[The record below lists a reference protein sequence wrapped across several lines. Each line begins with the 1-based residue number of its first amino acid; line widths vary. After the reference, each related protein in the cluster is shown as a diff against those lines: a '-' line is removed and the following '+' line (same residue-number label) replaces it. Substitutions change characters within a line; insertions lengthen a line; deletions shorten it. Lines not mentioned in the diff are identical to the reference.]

1 MPGRGRRQ
9 RAFLFVA
16 AHYDTRPAL
25 SLSTSVSTSKKEHSP
40 TARRASRRRRFRP
53 FRLLLLLLIVAAIGL
68 FEPHTFRFLLGRA
81 LKLEAWRHS
90 ITLHIDRIEGSI
102 LEPVSLIGSH
112 WNYES
117 RTGATTRIEIK
128 EATAELSWK
137 NLFRRGSAR
146 WFQRVTLDGVTGKIN
161 LPLEDAPAGHRSLV
175 QRYIPHT
182 FIAIAPQKVEA
193 LNVDFIFQTNGDYL
207 RLQRARFTLS
217 ELEPGALSAGA
228 VIVRHP
234 WLVKTF
240 RDVRGTTKLDGSTVE
255 IARLAIEPGVSVERI
270 SAKLD
275 DLARG
280 RLDIV
285 TQIAAFDGQIRVEA
299 QTLPKVRP
307 LTFDATTTFS
317 QINVAKLT
325 AFLALPNAAGGVIKD
340 GKLNLRGSPQ
350 DFSKATATLRFE
362 AVNFQWDARQMDS
375 LVVGATLMAGRVQV
389 PELALRQGH
398 NQLSIAGEFAL
409 PAAGR
414 KWWQDEFDARIS
426 ATIDNLTELSALMLP
441 QFTFAAGRA
450 TIDGR
455 VHGKDEKFDGLLN
468 VAGTN
473 LQWRN
478 APIDELSAAIK
489 LQGNELQVTSLS
501 IFNDGDFIRGRG
513 VVNILGPTQYWG
525 VLNASVQDLAT
536 YSAILQKPIVPEPLA
551 GGAVVDWSG
560 EGSAKGHSG
569 KFLARLKKVRSL
581 GASAALLHPINADL
595 EGTYA
600 PGSMLF
606 SRFTLSDDQS
616 AFTANV
622 AVASKSVRVENI
634 RLTNKQRLW
643 LEGDAVLPL
652 DLWNAWPN
660 TSLAKLLDDTT
671 VSKVH
676 LAAYDLSLR
685 EASQLTG
692 WNFPIEGIVRGE
704 ITAEGVLGALQTSG
718 KATLQRARI
727 PLGWSGDAL
736 TAVEGAVSLAGQAL
750 QIDALTGRH
759 PTGDFRASGLVDF
772 SNLRDASLRLGV
784 TSAQTELALFR
795 ERAAIKARLA
805 LQLELEGPV
814 SSALVRGTAQI
825 HGLSVG
831 GFDVAA
837 PWREP
842 ELPELPRAFGFD
854 AAPFRAWRLD
864 IAASTKP
871 GGLDGAIEANVRIAG
886 TGGEP
891 ALIGEVKFTN
901 TSDSASRP
909 VPSGTIMVELES
921 ATLLFREGLP
931 RNPTLDLRAN
941 GSVFGEPFRAH
952 AAGPITHLVRDIACA
967 PPLSE
972 ATIHRLLAEPL
983 IRAPAGEP
991 RLSLRVPS
999 IFAEGVEIHEWP
1011 EIETPPADGSGE
1023 AQ

>member
-1 MPGRGRRQ
+1 MPRRERRQ
-9 RAFLFVA
+9 RPFLFSA
-16 AHYDTRPAL
+16 ARYDTRPAL
-25 SLSTSVSTSKKEHSP
+25 SLSTSVSTSKKESSP
-40 TARRASRRRRFRP
+40 TARRASERRRFRP
-53 FRLLLLLLIVAAIGL
+53 FRLLLLLLAAAAVAL
-68 FEPHTFRFLLGRA
+68 FEPHTFRYLLGR
-81 LKLEAWRHS
+81 LLRCEAWRHS

-102 LEPVSLIGSH
+102 LEPVSIIGSQ

-117 RTGATTRIEIK
+117 RTGATTRIVIK
-128 EATAELSWK
+128 EATADISWR

-146 WFQRVTLDGVTGKIN
+146 WFQRLTLDGVTGKIN
-161 LPLEDAPAGHRSLV
+161 LPTEDTPAGHRSLV
-175 QRYIPHT
+175 QRNIPHT
-182 FIAIAPQKVEA
+182 FIAIAPQRIEA
-193 LNVDFIFQTNGDYL
+193 LNVDFIFQTDADYV

-217 ELEPGALSAGA
+217 ELEPGVLIAGA

-240 RDVRGTTKLDGSTVE
+240 RDVRGTTKLDGSEVE
-255 IARLAIEPGVSVERI
+255 IASLTIEPGVAIERI

-280 RLDIV
+280 HLDFV
-285 TQIAAFDGQIRVEA
+285 TQIAAFDGQIRIEA

-317 QINVAKLT
+317 QINVAKLS
-325 AFLALPNAAGGVIKD
+325 AFLALPNAAGGAIKD
-340 GKLNLRGSPQ
+340 GKLTLRGSPQ

-375 LVVGATLMAGRVQV
+375 LTVGATLMGGRVQV
-389 PELALRQGH
+389 PELALRQGR
-398 NQLSIAGEFAL
+398 NQFNLSGEFAL

-426 ATIDNLTELSALMLP
+426 ATIDNFTDISALMLP

-455 VHGKDEKFDGLLN
+455 VRGKDEKFDGLLN
-468 VAGTN
+468 IAGTN

-513 VVNILGPTQYWG
+513 VVNILGPTQYWC

-536 YSAILQKPIVPEPLA
+536 YAAILQKPIVPEPLA
-551 GGAVVDWSG
+551 GGAVVEWSG

-581 GASAALLHPINADL
+581 GASAALLHPLNADL

-600 PGSMLF
+600 PGSLLF
-606 SRFTLSDDQS
+606 NRFMVSDDDA

-634 RLTNKQRLW
+634 RLTHRQRLW

-660 TSLAKLLDDTT
+660 TTLATLLDDTT
-671 VSKVH
+671 PARVR
-676 LAAYDLSLR
+676 LTAYDLSLR
-685 EASQLTG
+685 EASRLTG

-704 ITAEGVLGALQTSG
+704 IAADGLLGALQSSG
-718 KATLQRARI
+718 KLTLQRARI
-727 PLGWSGDAL
+727 PLGWSGGAL
-736 TAVEGAVSLAGQAL
+736 TGVEGALNLAGQTL
-750 QIDALTGRH
+750 HIDALSGRH

-772 SNLRDASLRLGV
+772 KDPHAPSLQFVL
-784 TSAQTELALFR
+784 TSQQTELALFP

-805 LQLELEGPV
+805 LDLLIDGPIR
-814 SSALVRGTAQI
+814 SATVRGTAQI
-825 HGLSVG
+825 HGLAVG

-837 PWREP
+837 AWREP

-854 AAPFRAWRLD
+854 AAPFRDWRFD
-864 IAASTKP
+864 VAAR
-871 GGLDGAIEANVRIAG
+871 GGLDAAVEVKMHLGG
-886 TGGEP
+886 TGAAP
-891 ALIGEVKFTN
+891 APVGEVRFSN
-901 TSDSASRP
+901 GGAAASRP
-909 VPSGTIMVELES
+909 LPGGTIMVEMEN
-921 ATLLFREGLP
+921 ATLHFREGHP
-931 RNPTLDLRAN
+931 RNPTLDLRAT
-941 GSVFGEPFRAH
+941 GSVFGEPFRAY
-952 AAGPITHLVRDIACA
+952 AAGPITHLVRDIDCA
-967 PPLSE
+967 PPLSA

-983 IRAPAGEP
+983 IRPPAGEP
-991 RLSLRVPS
+991 RLSMRVPS
-999 IFAEGVEIHEWP
+999 IFAEGVDAYEWAA
-1011 EIETPPADGSGE
+1011 PADWSGE
-1023 AQ
+1023 PQ

>member
-1 MPGRGRRQ
+1 M
-9 RAFLFVA
+9 LIA
-16 AHYDTRPAL
+16 AAAAL
-25 SLSTSVSTSKKEHSP
+25 S
-40 TARRASRRRRFRP
+40 
-53 FRLLLLLLIVAAIGL
+53 
-68 FEPHTFRFLLGRA
+68 EPHSFRWLLGRA
-81 LKLEAWRHS
+81 LRFEAWRHS

-102 LEPVSLIGSH
+102 LEPVSIIGSH

-117 RTGATTRIEIK
+117 RTGATTRIEIR

-137 NLFRRGSAR
+137 SLLRRGPAR
-146 WFQRVTLDGVTGKIN
+146 WFQRLTLDGVTGKIN
-161 LPLEDAPAGHRSLV
+161 LPLEDAPAGYRSLI
-175 QRYIPHT
+175 QRNIPHT
-182 FIAIAPQKVEA
+182 FIAIAPQRIEA
-193 LNVDFIFQTNGDYL
+193 LNVDFIFQTEDDYL

-217 ELEPGALSAGA
+217 ELEPGELSAGTLT
-228 VIVRHP
+228 VRHP
-234 WLVKTF
+234 WLEKTF
-240 RDVRGTTKLDGSTVE
+240 RDVRGTTKLDGSSVE
-255 IARLAIEPGVSVERI
+255 IAGLTIEPGVTVERI

-285 TQIAAFDGQIRVEA
+285 AHIAAFDGRIRVEV

-317 QINVAKLT
+317 QISVAKLS
-325 AFLALPNAAGGVIKD
+325 AFLALPNAAGGAIKD
-340 GKLNLRGSPQ
+340 GKLNVRGSPQ

-375 LVVGATLMAGRVQV
+375 LVAGATLMAGRVQV

-398 NQLSIAGEFAL
+398 NRLDLSGEFAL
-409 PAAGR
+409 PAPGR
-414 KWWQDEFDARIS
+414 KWWQDEFDARIT
-426 ATIDNLTELSALMLP
+426 ATIDNFTELSALMLP

-455 VHGKDEKFDGLLN
+455 VHGRDEKFDGLLN
-468 VAGTN
+468 VTGTN

-489 LQGNELQVTSLS
+489 LQGNEFQVTSLS

-513 VVNILGPTQYWG
+513 VVNILGPTQYWCI
-525 VLNASVQDLAT
+525 LNASVQDLAT

-551 GGAVVDWSG
+551 GGAVVEWSG

-581 GASAALLHPINADL
+581 GATAALLHPINADL

-600 PGSMLF
+600 PGSLLF
-606 SRFTLSDDQS
+606 SRFTLSDDES

-634 RLTNKQRLW
+634 RLTNRQRLW
-643 LEGDAVLPL
+643 LEGDALLPL

-660 TSLAKLLDDTT
+660 TSLATLLDDTGA
-671 VSKVH
+671 VRVR

-704 ITAEGVLGALQTSG
+704 ITAEGLPGALQTSG

-736 TAVEGAVSLAGQAL
+736 TGVEGALNLAGQTL
-750 QIDALTGRH
+750 HIDALTGRH
-759 PTGDFRASGLVDF
+759 PTGDFSASGLVDF
-772 SNLRDASLRLGV
+772 SNLRDASLQLVVSSG
-784 TSAQTELALFR
+784 QTELTLF
-795 ERAAIKARLA
+795 ERSAISARLA
-805 LQLELEGPV
+805 LQLLIGGPV
-814 SSALVRGTAQI
+814 SAATVRGTAQI

-831 GFDVAA
+831 GFDVAS

-842 ELPELPRAFGFD
+842 QLPELPRAFGFD
-854 AAPFRAWRLD
+854 AAPFRAWHLD
-864 IAASTKP
+864 IAASTGP
-871 GGLDGAIEANVRIAG
+871 GGLDSAIEANVRIGG
-886 TGGEP
+886 TGDAPSLVGQ
-891 ALIGEVKFTN
+891 VKFTN
-901 TSDSASRP
+901 TGDSARRP
-909 VPSGTIMVELES
+909 IPSGTIIVELDN
-921 ATLLFREGLP
+921 ATLVFRDGHP
-931 RNPTLDLRAN
+931 RNPTLDLRAH
-941 GSVFGEPFRAH
+941 GSVFGEPFQAH
-952 AAGPITHLVRDIACA
+952 AAGPITHLVRDIASA

-983 IRAPAGEP
+983 IRPPAGEP

-999 IFAEGVEIHEWP
+999 IFAEGVDIIDWP
-1011 EIETPPADGSGE
+1011 EIVLAPADGSGSP
-1023 AQ
+1023 Q